1 MKNVTTLSL
10 ITVAILGLN
19 GCGETATNPTTT
31 PEVNETKEIAS
42 NLIEEHASD
51 GIDNKEKL
59 VTTVSGSIETNI
71 KSLKDN
77 LLNDMDAKAASVT
90 FVGSALTDL
99 KLDPLITDVTI
110 ECGEEQ
116 PCIDEAYASLSVPLT
131 MDKEEAY
138 AAAQEVR
145 GEEKALVNDKLV
157 KNFTCEAGEVRTVQH
172 YGVEDVFDTSNGAE
186 TANPSSGILNTP
198 WIANYPYPVTGYDET
213 NNDRIFADTIRNLPS
228 GITKG
233 MFYIGFKSNGSSLQG
248 NDTFQIGD
256 FANTNASS
264 THLSN
269 AYANSFNSTWT
280 NQQVNNSNPTTDIY
294 YNTFSNISLPTGNLL
309 NLANSNNGFD
319 VVVEDDTSVDF
330 ITVATCSKP
339 DPIQEIEA
347 IVNKF
352 ECSEKEG
359 KLFQVRG
366 GTIDAFDASND
377 QATVVSNDFLSRA
390 NPYAVAQYDASSY
403 DRHLLDTLAL
413 PTGSITKAEFSIG
426 YKALGS
432 SLVSN
437 DTITIGKYGSEH
449 AGGRY
454 ILYPSTS
461 TPNATEPL
469 WVANS
474 ISNGETVRTVN
485 LADINTSTGTPMIN
499 WIQGKSEFEVRVEDD
514 TSVDFTQLNLCV
526 TNTGKEDV
534 LTVDS
539 QLNTTEE
546 VNSTTVQP

>member
-10 ITVAILGLN
+10 ITAAILGLN

-31 PEVNETKEIAS
+31 PEINETKEIAS

-51 GIDNKEKL
+51 GIENKEKL

-71 KSLKDN
+71 KSLKEN
-77 LLNDMDAKAASVT
+77 LLNDQEAKDKSVA
-90 FVGSALTDL
+90 FIGSALTDL

-172 YGVEDVFDTSNGAE
+172 YGIEDLFDTSNGAE

-213 NNDRIFADTIRNLPS
+213 NNNRIFADTIRNLPS

-233 MFYIGFKSNGSSLQG
+233 MFYIGFKSNGSSLQA
-248 NDTFQIGD
+248 NDTFKIGD
-256 FANTNASS
+256 
-264 THLSN
+264 
-269 AYANSFNSTWT
+269 YANVNLFNTRLDSFDATWT
-280 NQQVNNSNPTTDIY
+280 NMQVNNSNPTTDIY
-294 YNTFSNISLPTGNLL
+294 YNAFSNINFTVGTGDLL
-309 NLANSNNGFD
+309 SLANSNNGFD
-319 VVVEDDTSVDF
+319 VVVEDDTAVDF

-339 DPIQEIEA
+339 DPIKEIEA

-366 GTIDAFDASND
+366 GTIDAFDPSSD
-377 QATVVSNDFLSRA
+377 QTTVVSNDYLSRA
-390 NPYAVAQYDASSY
+390 NPYAVAQYDATNY

-413 PTGSITKAEFSIG
+413 PTGTITKAEFSIG

-454 ILYPSTS
+454 ILYPSTN

-485 LADINTSTGTPMIN
+485 LANISTSTGTNMLN

-539 QLNTTEE
+539 QLNTSEE
-546 VNSTTVQP
+546 VNSTTAQP